1 MPLEECDGYTN
12 GKHFAGDVMKA
23 LEGSSLDCSEEIP
36 LSFFLYLP
44 SESLAREAGAIIARE
59 GFEVEVEEPVADD
72 GRWLCWCDLSMVP
85 NVEKFEHYGDMFLG
99 LAETYNGD
107 FDGWEVNPYKTPGGF
122 EDLLQQMKGILGK
135 EDE

>member
-1 MPLEECDGYTN
+1 MPLEECDGFRS
-12 GKHFAGDVMKA
+12 GKHFAGEVMKA

-44 SESLAREAGAIIARE
+44 SESSAREAGAIIARE
-59 GFEVEVEEPVADD
+59 GFEVEVDESADED

-85 NVEKFEHYGDMFLG
+85 NYEKLEQYGDMFLG
-99 LAETYNGD
+99 LAETYNGE
-107 FDGWEVNPYKTPGGF
+107 FDGWETNPYKIPGGVLDMLKQVK
-122 EDLLQQMKGILGK
+122 EILGK